1 MKKLNLNDSVK
12 VKLTPL
18 GAEIYFHQFD
28 ELNKVLSAKGAKLVT
43 PHMTKIDEDGYT
55 SFQLWDFIHLYGE
68 YINIGNQNVIT
79 DMNFYIPDNNL
90 TEVETE

>member
-28 ELNKVLSAKGAKLVT
+28 DLNKVLSSKGAKPVT
-43 PHMTKIDEDGYT
+43 PHMPKIDEDGYT
-55 SFQLWDFIHLYGE
+55 LFQLWDFIHLYGE
-68 YINIGNQNVIT
+68 YINIGKQNVII

-90 TEVETE
+90 TEAETE